1 MQAYP
6 GDSLE
11 AALRNVFDFD
21 VYKPE
26 TISKLAD
33 ILDHHGYG
41 HLSEVYC
48 LALTCFKSGRQE
60 SWNKRSSRGSEEA
73 SFGPEVRTQG

>member
-1 MQAYP
+1 MCSFSGKVLTLSAELLYLVRHMQAYP
-6 GDSLE
+6 SDPLE

-33 ILDHHGYG
+33 ILDRNGYEHCLHHPFAAPHPTLPG
-41 HLSEVYC
+41 
-48 LALTCFKSGRQE
+48 
-60 SWNKRSSRGSEEA
+60 
-73 SFGPEVRTQG
+73 